1 MLGLGLNIF
10 GRAALGT
17 APGFDV
23 FLIAGQSN
31 NLAGTGLDVGIDV
44 SHPDVFQWG
53 REAPNNNVVI
63 LAEEP
68 LDHVT
73 ELAGKIG
80 YALAMIRDYYIP
92 NGDLDAGRD
101 VLLVTAASSSTG
113 FSTNHWNPGDSLYED
128 AVLRVNTAIDE
139 NPGSVLKGILWHQG
153 ESDIASAAYLDAL
166 DAMIA
171 AMRSDIVAASATT
184 PFILGGMVPFWVDAL
199 TDRRVQQGHIHGT
212 LKRLTH
218 TGFADPELPT
228 VIEKAVPATDSTH
241 YDAPT
246 QRELAERYYDAWLA
260 AQSNNDIS
268 APSYSFDTDLVG
280 YWRFETGSFEDR
292 AGAND
297 PTVFGDPVLT
307 FDTTY
312 NEIVYS
318 ADANDYLETS
328 LQLPNSYTKSV
339 WVNMDAGS
347 GSRNI
352 ISSKADAGDQH
363 FLYHNASG
371 SKFAAGHQTNFIE
384 LQSTTVASNGTWYH
398 LALTYDEASSTLTLY
413 VNGSEEDQSTS
424 VTVGGSGFRD
434 VSIGAISG
442 ASSVHLGEL
451 RHARIYDRALT
462 PSEVLEIFNAENS

>member
-10 GRAALGT
+10 GRAPQGT

-31 NLAGTGLDVGIDV
+31 NLAGTGLDTEIDV

-53 REAPNNNVVI
+53 REAPNNNVII
-63 LAEEP
+63 LADEP
-68 LDHVT
+68 LDHVVL
-73 ELAGKIG
+73 EAGKIG

-92 NGDLDAGRD
+92 NAHLAAVRD
-101 VLLVTAASSSTG
+101 VLLIPTALSASG
-113 FSTNHWNPGDSLYED
+113 FADNRWNAGDDLYED
-128 AVLRVNTAIDE
+128 AVLRVNTAIDG

-153 ESDIASAAYLDAL
+153 EDDVGSATYLDAL

-184 PFILGGMVPFWVDAL
+184 PFILGGMVPFWVDAA
-199 TDRRVQQGHIHGT
+199 TDRRVQQGRIHGT
-212 LKRLTH
+212 LKRLTY

-246 QRELAERYYDAWLA
+246 QRELAERYYNAWLA
-260 AQSNNDIS
+260 AQSNDDIS

-292 AGAND
+292 AGSND
-297 PTVFGDPVLT
+297 PTVTGSPVLT

-318 ADANDYLETS
+318 ADGGDYLETS
-328 LQLPNSYTKSV
+328 LQLPNSYTKSI
-339 WVNMDAGS
+339 WVKMNAGG

-352 ISSKADAGDQH
+352 MSSKTGAADQH
-363 FLYHNASG
+363 FLYHDSSAAH
-371 SKFAAGHQTNFIE
+371 FAAGHQNNFTQIV
-384 LQSTTVASNGTWYH
+384 SSFSPSNDTWYH
-398 LALTYDEASSTLTLY
+398 LAVTYDEASSTLTLY
-413 VNGSEEDQSTS
+413 IDGSEEDQVTDA
-424 VTVGGSGFRD
+424 TVGGSGFRD
-434 VSIGAISG
+434 VAMATISG
-442 ASSVHLGEL
+442 GSTFTGEL

-462 PSEVLEIFNAENS
+462 AAEVLEVYNTENG